1 MQKLILIDTHTG
13 GEPTRVL
20 FDMKLPDEI
29 ITVSQQRDWLRE
41 KADWIR
47 RSILHEPRGSES
59 MVGAMVG
66 PPANPANHLSVV
78 FFNNTGYLGMC
89 GHGLLGVIEA
99 MRYREGWVTGSYVVE
114 TVAGDVRVV
123 LHDDRTASFENVRS
137 DRYRTGVSIEINP
150 GESSRETVTGDI
162 AYGGNWF
169 FLTPVD
175 EVNFSELDSLTR
187 RSTQIRDAL
196 QREGITGRD
205 NAEIDHIELYASL
218 NDSTSAERGG
228 RNFVL
233 CPGGHYDRSPC
244 GTGTSAKLACLAA
257 EGNLAPGEAWIQESV
272 VGSRFVGT
280 YQHDGDGIRAT
291 ITGRAHVMA
300 ETVCIFDPE
309 DAYRFGIAPCT
320 PTMVC

>member
-1 MQKLILIDTHTG
+1 MQKLTLIDTHTG

-20 FDMKLPDEI
+20 FDMTLPKEI
-29 ITVSQQRDWLRE
+29 VTVSQRRDWLRE
-41 KADWIR
+41 QADWIR
-47 RSILHEPRGSES
+47 CSILHEPRGSES

-66 PPANPANHLSVV
+66 PPANARNQLSVV

-99 MRYREGWVTGSYVVE
+99 MRYREGWTTGSYVVE

-137 DRYRTGVSIEINP
+137 DCYRTGVSVEITN
-150 GESSRETVTGDI
+150 GESTRETVTGDI

-169 FLTPVD
+169 FLTPV
-175 EVNFSELDSLTR
+175 EQVNFAELESLTC
-187 RSTQIRDAL
+187 RSLRIRDAL

-205 NAEIDHIELYASL
+205 GAQIDHIELYAPL
-218 NDSTSAERGG
+218 DDSASAERGG

-257 EGNLAPGEAWIQESV
+257 EGTLAPGEAWIQESV

-280 YQHDGDGIRAT
+280 YQRDGDGVRAT

-309 DAYRFGIAPCT
+309 DPYRFGIAHCT
-320 PTMVC
+320 ATSES